1 MASLRRILLAR
12 PLTGALLQAPSVP
25 SLGRIGGAQLMN
37 LPMRTFATK
46 SAGKKESASRG
57 RSRSTSRK
65 RRTASKSAS
74 PRRSRSASA
83 GRGSR
88 KRSGSRR
95 RSAEATARRKE
106 AAAEKAQARRERKQA
121 ARERKLAREEEK
133 KEAKRERLAE
143 RRARRDEKEEEDKA
157 RRAMRRAE
165 KTARNQEKR
174 AIAKEKERIRKAKE
188 KERAKGRRREP
199 GSPPMPR
206 NAQALYVQAN
216 FQTAPGATAPER
228 MKHLVAQF
236 KALSPEARKQWDTQ
250 AAEDKQ
256 RYEKEF
262 AAWRAEHPEKPKR
275 PMTSYLRFASDA
287 RASLGLTNI
296 PKGRDGIIAVGK
308 ALGEKWRSLSD
319 AEKIKYAEQSAADH
333 EKYKAAMAE
342 WQRKTGSTA

>member
-1 MASLRRILLAR
+1 
-12 PLTGALLQAPSVP
+12 
-25 SLGRIGGAQLMN
+25 MN
-37 LPMRTFATK
+37 VPMRTLATK
-46 SAGKKESASRG
+46 SAGKGESASRG

-74 PRRSRSASA
+74 PRRTRSASA

-88 KRSGSRR
+88 KRTGSRR
-95 RSAEATARRKE
+95 RSASAAAKRKTVE
-106 AAAEKAQARRERKQA
+106 AEKAAARRERKQA

-133 KEAKRERLAE
+133 KEAKRARLAE
-143 RRARRDEKEEEDKA
+143 RRAAREERSEEEKA
-157 RRAMRRAE
+157 YRAMRRAE

-188 KERAKGRRREP
+188 KERAKGRRKEP
-199 GSPPMPR
+199 GSPAMPR
-206 NAQALYVQAN
+206 NAQALYVKAN

-236 KALSPEARKQWDTQ
+236 KALSPEAKKQWESQ

-275 PMTSYLRFASDA
+275 PLTSYLRFANDH
-287 RASLGLTNI
+287 RASLGAGI
-296 PKGRDGIIAVGK
+296 PKGREGIIAVGK

-319 AEKIKYAEQSAADH
+319 SERMKYAQDSEADH
-333 EKYKAAMAE
+333 EKYRVAIAE
-342 WQRKTGSTA
+342 WHRKTGTA